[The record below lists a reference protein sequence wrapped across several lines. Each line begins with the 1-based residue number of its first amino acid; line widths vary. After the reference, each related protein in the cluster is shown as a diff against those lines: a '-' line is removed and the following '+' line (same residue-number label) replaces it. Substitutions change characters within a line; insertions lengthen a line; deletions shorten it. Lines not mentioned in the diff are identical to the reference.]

1 MRTAHC
7 YQFFLSVCLSV
18 CLLEITM
25 SCVKTAELTDMPFGL
40 WTRVSTGKHGLG
52 GSPDPTGDGGNFYP
66 GQLTTT
72 TPV

>member
-1 MRTAHC
+1 
-7 YQFFLSVCLSV
+7 
-18 CLLEITM
+18 M
-25 SCVKTAELTDMPFGL
+25 SCVKTAEPTDMPFGL

-52 GSPDPTGDGGNFYP
+52 GSPDPTGYGGNFYP